1 MIASSWLPVSV
12 STRPPSSKPSA
23 PLHPSEDREAGT
35 VEREGVFGRSP
46 VRPSGAT
53 SLTSFHPWEARGH
66 FKEGGPDAL
75 QGCGTSGGGGRGQS
89 RSTVLPVGQRHPSLQ
104 ASAASWLLSHCFWSD
119 FGTVR
124 VGARREAASG
134 C

>member
-12 STRPPSSKPSA
+12 STRPPGSKPSA
-23 PLHPSEDREAGT
+23 PLHPSEDWEAGT
-35 VEREGVFGRSP
+35 VEREGVFGRRP

-75 QGCGTSGGGGRGQS
+75 QGCGTCGGAGGGVSHGPQSCLLGRG
-89 RSTVLPVGQRHPSLQ
+89 VHPSKPPLHHGF
-104 ASAASWLLSHCFWSD
+104 SV
-119 FGTVR
+119 T
-124 VGARREAASG
+124 ASG
-134 C
+134 LTSGQ

>member
-75 QGCGTSGGGGRGQS
+75 QGCGTSGGGAGS
-89 RSTVLPVGQRHPSLQ
+89 VTVHSPACWAEASIPPSLRCIM
-104 ASAASWLLSHCFWSD
+104 ASQSLLL
-119 FGTVR
+119 V
-124 VGARREAASG
+124 
-134 C
+134 